1 MTYLLN
7 IDQAIDRKYLVTKSL
22 KGQAAAGNI
31 IHVMDAESKPNS
43 VVVNYRVNHFN
54 QKFMDYQDFSVK
66 FRDVSEFCKWAQPD
80 NFIARNYEN
89 LDVADIQHY
98 ISVKNRT
105 FFSFC
110 LPIILVLAII
120 LLTARI
126 LLLALK
132 IGLIVGSVLSL
143 ISVFVVASLLK
154 KQKKREKMKLYK
166 KISVNWG
173 VKIQ

>member
-89 LDVADIQHY
+89 LDKEQNIFQLLPAHY
-98 ISVKNRT
+98 PCNCYHSHDSKH
-105 FFSFC
+105 
-110 LPIILVLAII
+110 
-120 LLTARI
+120 TA
-126 LLLALK
+126 
-132 IGLIVGSVLSL
+132 S
-143 ISVFVVASLLK
+143 
-154 KQKKREKMKLYK
+154 
-166 KISVNWG
+166 
-173 VKIQ
+173 